1 MLNYDVGDTKADK
14 LVEAAKVY
22 ARLLNFQKMCENLIE
37 NG

>member
-14 LVEAAKVY
+14 LVEAAKIY
-22 ARLLNFQKMCENLIE
+22 AKIMHFEKMCENLIE